1 MRTFNF
7 HSFQPQSFLR
17 ESISHHAPSVLTRT
31 IPAQDHPTPIPRR
44 FHIIKLNQGKQVI
57 LTAPNQTQTQ
67 KKTPPSRSTLPE
79 YLIDPLVNSV
89 QSSQKITV
97 TLKATSD
104 MVTKLAVALLAAL
117 AITAQAGHAQHHHA
131 KRHYGYGSVPN
142 NSTSVVPQS
151 TPSVSPAPISSS
163 SAPIGTG
170 FTASPVSVSSGT
182 SVSASPLPSSSAPL
196 GTGPSASLSP
206 SSSVSVSQ
214 PNAPFPTS
222 SGSLSASQNPSSKVP
237 LGTGVTVAPS
247 KVSILTSDTVLTYT
261 IGTGSSTTVIITTIR
276 HTLTSTLLKVSVK
289 ETPRREMNKSANQ
302 ANRPSMQPR
311 HQTTNLER
319 LIRPCLPSLPWVQLP
334 RSAIS
339 SHLPRSSL
347 CTLFLPENLPVP
359 LRALG
364 VARITSRPSATV
376 APPRSLLPFLD
387 LK

>member
-1 MRTFNF
+1 
-7 HSFQPQSFLR
+7 
-17 ESISHHAPSVLTRT
+17 
-31 IPAQDHPTPIPRR
+31 
-44 FHIIKLNQGKQVI
+44 
-57 LTAPNQTQTQ
+57 
-67 KKTPPSRSTLPE
+67 
-79 YLIDPLVNSV
+79 
-89 QSSQKITV
+89 
-97 TLKATSD
+97 

-247 KVSILTSDTVLTYT
+247 KVSIITSDSVLTYT

-276 HTLTSTLLKVSVK
+276 HTLTSTLLKTIYATKASNHELGATDTPVSPESPVGPTTTKRNFITSTAIITVYPVPTGEPTGSVESPGGGQNHVK
-289 ETPRREMNKSANQ
+289 AVGNSCAPQVTVTVPGPEVTVTVTATASAGSSSG
-302 ANRPSMQPR
+302 AGEDATEVPTLSA
-311 HQTTNLER
+311 
-319 LIRPCLPSLPWVQLP
+319 LPSLSSSALFNNGTEASSRKSKTKC
-334 RSAIS
+334 RS
-339 SHLPRSSL
+339 
-347 CTLFLPENLPVP
+347 TGFL
-359 LRALG
+359 
-364 VARITSRPSATV
+364 TSTTAFTNKPSATSYFPTGTGV
-376 APPRSLLPFLD
+376 PHLY
-387 LK
+387 